1 MTASIGDV
9 LADSGIL
16 STSDAT
22 VLEQPCA
29 GLAYDSRQVR
39 NGYLFFAFVGAVLDG
54 RKFATAAMNSGA
66 TAVVSE
72 VPRPDDL
79 TMPWIQISHGRQGLA
94 AAAKRYFGA
103 PDERLGLTG
112 ITGTNGKTTCTYLV
126 DALLRAAGYTTAR
139 VGTIGCE
146 VAGVVESVAN
156 TTPESLELM
165 QIFARTL
172 AAGGSYA
179 TMEVSSHALAQG
191 RVAGFRFHTAV
202 FTNLTQDHLDFHG
215 SMEEY
220 FAAKRKLF
228 EEEFSPA
235 FAVINADDPYGQQI
249 APGAATTTL
258 RYGLSAGADLRA
270 EAIESSFSGL
280 RFLACYDGQK
290 REVRAAMVGEI
301 NVYNILAALGA
312 GLSYGLEWDTMLAGI
327 ASCPGVP
334 GRFERVDVGQPF
346 LVIVDYAHTDDALR
360 NTLRVGRQLL
370 TGGQLITLFGCGGD
384 RDRTKRP
391 RMGMAAGEL
400 SDYVVLTSDNP
411 RSEEP
416 LSILNDVLVG
426 LRRFDTPHAVEPDR
440 AAGIALA
447 LGRARAGDIV
457 ILAGKGHETYQV
469 LQGRTIDFDDR
480 MVARQALA
488 KLGFGMSS
496 CA

>member
-1 MTASIGDV
+1 MTISIGDV
-9 LADSGIL
+9 LAASGIL

-22 VLEQPCA
+22 VLEQTCA

-39 NGYLFFAFVGAVLDG
+39 NGYLFFAFIGAVMDG
-54 RKFATAAMNSGA
+54 RKFAASAMSNGA
-66 TAVVSE
+66 VAVVSE
-72 VPRPDDL
+72 AARPDDL
-79 TMPWIQISHGRQGLA
+79 TMPWIQVRHGRQGLA
-94 AAAKRYFGA
+94 AAAKRFFHA

-112 ITGTNGKTTCTYLV
+112 MTGTNGTTTCTYLV
-126 DALLRAAGYTTAR
+126 DAVLRAAGHTTAR

-146 VAGVVESVAN
+146 VAGVAEAVAN

-165 QIFARTL
+165 QVFVRTL
-172 AAGGSYA
+172 AAGGQYA

-191 RVAGFRFHTAV
+191 RAAGFRFHTTV

-215 SMEEY
+215 SMDEY

-228 EEEFSPA
+228 EGEFTPA
-235 FAVINADDPYGQQI
+235 FAVINADDVYGQQI
-249 APGAATTTL
+249 TPGPATTTL
-258 RYGLSAGADLRA
+258 RYGLSADADLRA
-270 EAIESSFSGL
+270 EAIESTFSGL
-280 RFLACYDGQK
+280 SFLACYGGQK
-290 REVRAAMVGEI
+290 HEVRAAMVGEI
-301 NVYNILAALGA
+301 NVYNILAALGT
-312 GLSYGLEWDTMLAGI
+312 GLSYGLDWETMLAGI

-334 GRFERVDVGQPF
+334 GRFERIDVGQPF

-360 NTLRVGRQLL
+360 NTLRVARQLL
-370 TGGQLITLFGCGGD
+370 NGGQLITLFGCGGD

-426 LRRFDTPHAVEPDR
+426 LRRFDAPHAVEPDR
-440 AAGIALA
+440 AIGIALA

-469 LQGRTIDFDDR
+469 LQDRTIDFDDR
-480 MVARQALA
+480 VVALQALA
-488 KLGFGMSS
+488 KLGFGMSA

>member
-1 MTASIGDV
+1 MTISIGDV
-9 LADSGIL
+9 LAASGIL

-22 VLEQPCA
+22 VLEQTCA

-39 NGYLFFAFVGAVLDG
+39 NGYLFFAFIGAVMDG
-54 RKFATAAMNSGA
+54 RKFAASAMSNGA
-66 TAVVSE
+66 VAVVSE
-72 VPRPDDL
+72 AARPDDL
-79 TMPWIQISHGRQGLA
+79 TMPWIQVRHGRQGLA
-94 AAAKRYFGA
+94 AAAKRFFHA

-126 DALLRAAGYTTAR
+126 DAVLRAAGHTTAR

-146 VAGVVESVAN
+146 VAGVAEAVAN

-165 QIFARTL
+165 QVFVRTL
-172 AAGGSYA
+172 AAGGQYA

-191 RVAGFRFHTAV
+191 RAAGFRFHTTV

-215 SMEEY
+215 SMDEY

-228 EEEFSPA
+228 EGEFTPA
-235 FAVINADDPYGQQI
+235 FAVINADDVYGQQI
-249 APGAATTTL
+249 TPGPATTPL
-258 RYGLSAGADLRA
+258 RYGLSADADLRA
-270 EAIESSFSGL
+270 EAIESTFSGL
-280 RFLACYDGQK
+280 SFLACYGGQK
-290 REVRAAMVGEI
+290 HEVRAAMVGEI
-301 NVYNILAALGA
+301 NVYNILAALGT
-312 GLSYGLEWDTMLAGI
+312 GLSYGLDWETMRAGI

-334 GRFERVDVGQPF
+334 GRFERIDVGQPF

-360 NTLRVGRQLL
+360 NTLRVARQLL
-370 TGGQLITLFGCGGD
+370 NGGQLITLFGCGGD

-426 LRRFDTPHAVEPDR
+426 LRRFDAPHAVEPDR
-440 AAGIALA
+440 AIGIALA

-469 LQGRTIDFDDR
+469 LQDRTIDFDDR
-480 MVARQALA
+480 VVALQALA
-488 KLGFGMSS
+488 KLGFGMSA

>member
-1 MTASIGDV
+1 MTGTIGDV

-16 STSDAT
+16 TTSDDS
-22 VLEQPCA
+22 VLAQPCA

-39 NGYLFFAFVGAVLDG
+39 DGYLFFAFVGAVLDG
-54 RKFATAAMNSGA
+54 RKFARAAIKSGA
-66 TAVVSE
+66 VAVVSDAT
-72 VPRPDDL
+72 RPDDEA
-79 TMPWIQISHGRQGLA
+79 MPWIQVSHGRRGLA
-94 AAAKRYFGA
+94 AAAKRYYGA

-112 ITGTNGKTTCTYLV
+112 ITGTNGKTTCTFLV
-126 DALLRAAGYTTAR
+126 DALLHAGGYKTAR
-139 VGTIGCE
+139 IGTIGCE
-146 VAGVVESVAN
+146 VAGVAEAVMN
-156 TTPESLELM
+156 TTPESLELI

-191 RVAGFRFHTAV
+191 RVAGLHFHTAV

-220 FAAKRKLF
+220 FSAKRQLF
-228 EEEFSPA
+228 DGEFTPA
-235 FAVINADDPYGQQI
+235 FAVINADDAYGARI
-249 APGAATTTL
+249 TPGEATSTL
-258 RYGLSAGADLRA
+258 RYGLSGSADLRA
-270 EAIESSFSGL
+270 ESIESSFSGL
-280 RFLACYDGQK
+280 RFLACHEGRK
-290 REVRAAMVGEI
+290 HEVRAAMVGEI
-301 NVYNILAALGA
+301 NVYNILAALGT
-312 GLSYGLEWDTMLAGI
+312 GLSYGLDWETMLAGI
-327 ASCPGVP
+327 AGCPGVP
-334 GRFERVDVGQPF
+334 GRFERVDAGQPF

-360 NTLRVGRQLL
+360 NTLRVARQLL
-370 TGGQLITLFGCGGD
+370 TGGRLITLFGCGGD

-426 LRRFDTPHAVEPDR
+426 LGREDTPYAVEPDR

-457 ILAGKGHETYQV
+457 ILAGKGHETYQI
-469 LQGRTIDFDDR
+469 LQDRTIDFDDR
-480 MVARQALA
+480 VVARQALA
-488 KLGFGMSS
+488 KLGFGMSA

>member
-1 MTASIGDV
+1 MTGTIRDI
-9 LADSGIL
+9 LAGSGIV
-16 STSDAT
+16 SVSDET
-22 VLEQPCA
+22 VLGKPCE
-29 GLAYDSRQVR
+29 GLAYDSRHVR
-39 NGYLFFAFVGAVLDG
+39 NGYLFFAFVGAILDG
-54 RKFATAAMNSGA
+54 RKFAIAATESGA
-66 TAVVSE
+66 AAVVSE
-72 VPRPDDL
+72 APRPEEL
-79 TMPWIQISHGRQGLA
+79 TMPWIEVGHGRRALA
-94 AAAKRYFGA
+94 AAAKRYYDA

-126 DALLRAAGYTTAR
+126 DALLRAAGFTTAR
-139 VGTIGCE
+139 IGTIGCE
-146 VAGVVESVAN
+146 VAGVAEAVAN

-172 AAGGSYA
+172 EAGGSYA

-191 RVAGFRFHTAV
+191 RVAGLHFHTAV

-228 EEEFSPA
+228 EGEFRPP
-235 FAVINADDPYGQQI
+235 FAVINADDVYGQQI
-249 APGAATTTL
+249 TPGAATKTL
-258 RYGLSAGADLRA
+258 RYGLSEAADLRA
-270 EAIESSFSGL
+270 EAIESSYSGL
-280 RFLACYDGQK
+280 RFLACHGGNKY
-290 REVRAAMVGEI
+290 EVRSAMVGEI
-301 NVYNILAALGA
+301 NVYNILAALGT
-312 GLSYGLEWDTMLAGI
+312 GLSYGLEWETMLAGI
-327 ASCPGVP
+327 MSCPGVP
-334 GRFERVDVGQPF
+334 GRFERLDVGQPF

-360 NTLRVGRQLL
+360 NTLRMARQLL
-370 TGGQLITLFGCGGD
+370 SGGKLITLFGCGGD

-469 LQGRTIDFDDR
+469 LQDRTIDFDDR
-480 MVARQALA
+480 VVARQVLA
-488 KLGFGMSS
+488 KLGFGVSA

>member
-1 MTASIGDV
+1 MTISIGDV
-9 LADSGIL
+9 LAASGIL

-22 VLEQPCA
+22 VLEQTCA

-39 NGYLFFAFVGAVLDG
+39 NGYLFFAFIGAVMDG
-54 RKFATAAMNSGA
+54 RKFAASAMSNGA
-66 TAVVSE
+66 VAVVSE
-72 VPRPDDL
+72 AARPDDL
-79 TMPWIQISHGRQGLA
+79 TMPWIQVRHGRQGLA
-94 AAAKRYFGA
+94 AAAKRFFHA

-126 DALLRAAGYTTAR
+126 DAVLRAAGHTTAR

-146 VAGVVESVAN
+146 VAGVAEAVAN

-165 QIFARTL
+165 QVFVRTL
-172 AAGGSYA
+172 AAGGQYA

-191 RVAGFRFHTAV
+191 RAAGFRFHTTV

-215 SMEEY
+215 SMDEY

-228 EEEFSPA
+228 EGEFTPA
-235 FAVINADDPYGQQI
+235 FAVINADDVYGQQI
-249 APGAATTTL
+249 TPGPATTTL
-258 RYGLSAGADLRA
+258 RYGLSADADLRA
-270 EAIESSFSGL
+270 EAIESTFSGL
-280 RFLACYDGQK
+280 SFLACYGGK
-290 REVRAAMVGEI
+290 KHEVRAAMVGEI
-301 NVYNILAALGA
+301 NVYNILAALGT
-312 GLSYGLEWDTMLAGI
+312 GLSYGLDWETMLAGI

-334 GRFERVDVGQPF
+334 GRFERIDVGQPF

-360 NTLRVGRQLL
+360 NTLRVARQLL
-370 TGGQLITLFGCGGD
+370 NGGQLITLFGCGGD

-426 LRRFDTPHAVEPDR
+426 LRRFDAPHAVEPDR
-440 AAGIALA
+440 AIGIALA

-469 LQGRTIDFDDR
+469 LQDRTIDFDDR
-480 MVARQALA
+480 VVALQALA
-488 KLGFGMSS
+488 KLGFGMSA